1 MGRNWE
7 WSFDSGRAKRLEA
20 ELVAAHGGSS
30 VPGKP
35 PLHSHDSTMQSF
47 FEKGWASP
55 TPVQIQRYINP
66 PPPIGLQLKTNHRL
80 RDLSGI

>member
-1 MGRNWE
+1 MGRNWD
-7 WSFDSGRAKRLEA
+7 WSFDCGREKRLQA
-20 ELVAAHGGSS
+20 EHAAGQGGAP

-55 TPVQIQRYINP
+55 TPVEIQRYINP
-66 PPPIGLQLKTNHRL
+66 PPPIGLQLKANHRL
-80 RDLSGI
+80 RDLLGI

>member
-1 MGRNWE
+1 MGRNWD
-7 WSFDSGRAKRLEA
+7 WSFDCGREKRMQA
-20 ELVAAHGGSS
+20 EHAAAHGGSP

-55 TPVQIQRYINP
+55 TPVEIQRYINP
-66 PPPIGLQLKTNHRL
+66 PPPIGLQLKANHRL
-80 RDLSGI
+80 RDLLGI